1 MMIIEV
7 IQYDSVN
14 NQLKIK
20 QTRLEGYASN
30 VNRYSYWKIKEG
42 TAHSLMYSV
51 SARCIDG
58 RTNKSVNINYLMKV
72 TMLGAAQ
79 PKVVATMNC
88 GSTT

>member
-42 TAHSLMYSV
+42 SVHNLMYSV
-51 SARCIDG
+51 SARYLDG
-58 RTNKSVNINYLMKV
+58 RNN
-72 TMLGAAQ
+72 
-79 PKVVATMNC
+79 
-88 GSTT
+88 